1 MTDVHAR
8 TGGVQLRVAGK
19 GTLVA
24 PACILEKVFYSQTA
38 GLLALRASGGSV
50 AASQRKREEGARW
63 FPVPSCQ
70 SHCRSGGGPG
80 VRTLLGELEP
90 SRPDQ

>member
-1 MTDVHAR
+1 M
-8 TGGVQLRVAGK
+8 
-19 GTLVA
+19 
-24 PACILEKVFYSQTA
+24 
-38 GLLALRASGGSV
+38 
-50 AASQRKREEGARW
+50 AASRRKREEGARW
-63 FPVPSCQ
+63 FPVPSCR